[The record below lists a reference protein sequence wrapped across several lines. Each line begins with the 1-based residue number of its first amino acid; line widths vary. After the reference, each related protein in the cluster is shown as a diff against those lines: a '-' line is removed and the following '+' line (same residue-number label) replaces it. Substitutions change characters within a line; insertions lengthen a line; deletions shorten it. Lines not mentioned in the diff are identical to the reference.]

1 MEGIRVIKSEWHDGK
16 PNQNK
21 KNTYRSFP
29 SAVPYLPST
38 RHITPLQN
46 SPPKPKETRRINQ
59 SINQSYIHTYIH
71 IPSSSLLHLLPRNV
85 QRAQHEAGKIDLEK
99 QQNETKRNETRKQ
112 RKRKKVRSSN
122 KNLLLPEYSTDVCE
136 AKTGS

>member
-21 KNTYRSFP
+21 NNTYLSFP

-46 SPPKPKETRRINQ
+46 LPPKPKETRRINQ
-59 SINQSYIHTYIH
+59 SINHTYI
-71 IPSSSLLHLLPRNV
+71 SLLHLLPRNL
-85 QRAQHEAGKIDLEK
+85 QRAQHETGKIDLEK
-99 QQNETKRNETRKQ
+99 QQNETKRNQGTE
-112 RKRKKVRSSN
+112 KKKES
-122 KNLLLPEYSTDVCE
+122 
-136 AKTGS
+136 

>member
-21 KNTYRSFP
+21 NNTYRSFP

-46 SPPKPKETRRINQ
+46 LPPKPKETRRINQ
-59 SINQSYIHTYIH
+59 SYIH
-71 IPSSSLLHLLPRNV
+71 IASSSLLHLLPRNL
-85 QRAQHEAGKIDLEK
+85 QRAQHETGKIDLEK
-99 QQNETKRNETRKQ
+99 QQKRNETKPGNGEKERKLGLQTKIYCFLNTQ
-112 RKRKKVRSSN
+112 RMCARQKMADR
-122 KNLLLPEYSTDVCE
+122 Y
-136 AKTGS
+136 

>member
-21 KNTYRSFP
+21 NNTYRSFP

-46 SPPKPKETRRINQ
+46 LPPKPKETRRINQ
-59 SINQSYIHTYIH
+59 SINQSIIH
-71 IPSSSLLHLLPRNV
+71 IASSSLLHLLQRNL
-85 QRAQHEAGKIDLEK
+85 QRAQHETGKIDLEK
-99 QQNETKRNETRKQ
+99 KQNETKRNETRKQ

-136 AKTGS
+136 AKTGR